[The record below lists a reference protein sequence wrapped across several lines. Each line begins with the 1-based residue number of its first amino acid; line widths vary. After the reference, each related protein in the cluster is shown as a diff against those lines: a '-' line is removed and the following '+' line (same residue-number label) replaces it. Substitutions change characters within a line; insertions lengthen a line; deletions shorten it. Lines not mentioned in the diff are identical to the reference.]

1 MATHLQTSPIPL
13 NNPEQILQY
22 PSRAPE
28 TIQALASFCRSGAER
43 RNSVCSSPVE
53 ASKATAQ
60 PRPTRRELRLLL
72 RKLAGSRENAKR
84 LLRLGAST
92 SLLTTAVLS
101 SPTPSRPAS
110 EIIVSP
116 GDEQQ
121 QPRSSMESD
130 RGGIRSRSPSIADT
144 WSRVAS
150 QERLCSPVCE
160 LTPSFPVL
168 RNEKL
173 VATGMGM
180 TASIA
185 LAEPALFLPAYDHHD
200 PTTKKLAILRGYL
213 HLKTT
218 KSVKIKGISVRLRG
232 HAQTIWPDGIPPR
245 KVQYHD
251 KKDLVT
257 QGLIYLNQGDAVLV
271 QNGYGAHRYQLT
283 KSGPS
288 PQTKEPKA
296 TGATSKGG
304 YTISVNS
311 SNTPNEI
318 KRHSLPANQS
328 YKSNPP
334 PGTGVPTQR
343 NYQLFPPGDYLYNF
357 EFAIDGSLPESIKTE
372 LGFVRYDLEASVER
386 SGALRPNLLGAVEIP
401 VIRTPAEGS
410 LEQVEPIAISRN
422 WEDQLHYDIV
432 ISGKSFPLGSQIPI
446 AFKLTPLAKVG
457 CHRIKVYVTENIQHW
472 TADKTV
478 HRLQPPKKLLLFE
491 KRADA
496 QSASTY
502 PGSSMRVISGGGVEW
517 DHREAAARGEE
528 QVNRN
533 SVSLLGNLDND
544 TGVGPTEMEFS
555 VQLPSCQAMKG
566 RDESQRL
573 HFDTTYENIQINHW
587 IKIVMR
593 MSKVDEKD
601 PSKRRHFEISIDS
614 PFHLLSCMATQA
626 NLILPAYTISSSG
639 PVVLA
644 EELECGCPGAPVS
657 KATSRNRSSS
667 QRSSSDRED
676 GWNAGQDSATPRG
689 FTSGSGE
696 LTRPEQA
703 HLIHGP
709 NERDARPIHL
719 IRAPS
724 FAPPAFEDVPPP
736 PPLITPPPDYMSIVG
751 DDDQEAVLTDY
762 FQRRSYHYEGIDGRG
777 HGRVDI
783 PLTPGGRVSRSMD
796 LSRDWI
802 LP

>member
-1 MATHLQTSPIPL
+1 
-13 NNPEQILQY
+13 
-22 PSRAPE
+22 
-28 TIQALASFCRSGAER
+28 
-43 RNSVCSSPVE
+43 
-53 ASKATAQ
+53 
-60 PRPTRRELRLLL
+60 
-72 RKLAGSRENAKR
+72 
-84 LLRLGAST
+84 
-92 SLLTTAVLS
+92 
-101 SPTPSRPAS
+101 
-110 EIIVSP
+110 
-116 GDEQQ
+116 
-121 QPRSSMESD
+121 
-130 RGGIRSRSPSIADT
+130 
-144 WSRVAS
+144 
-150 QERLCSPVCE
+150 
-160 LTPSFPVL
+160 
-168 RNEKL
+168 
-173 VATGMGM
+173 MGM
-180 TASIA
+180 TVSIA
-185 LAEPALFLPAYDHHD
+185 LAEPALFLPAYDHQD

-218 KSVKIKGISVRLRG
+218 KSVKIKGISVCVRG

-257 QGLIYLNQGDAVLV
+257 HGVVYLTQGDAVLV
-271 QNGYGAHRYQLT
+271 QNDYGAHRYQLAT
-283 KSGPS
+283 CGPCPS
-288 PQTKEPKA
+288 VRELKA
-296 TGATSKGG
+296 TG
-304 YTISVNS
+304 
-311 SNTPNEI
+311 NTPKEM
-318 KRHSLPANQS
+318 KRHSMPANQS
-328 YKSNPP
+328 YNFRKGNPP
-334 PGTGVPTQR
+334 ATGAPAQR
-343 NYQLFPPGDYLYNF
+343 NYRVFPPGDYLYNF
-357 EFAIDGSLPESIKTE
+357 EFPIDGSLPESLKTD
-372 LGFVRYDLEASVER
+372 LGFVRYDLDASVER

-410 LEQVEPIAISRN
+410 LEQIEPIAISRN

-472 TADKTV
+472 TSDKTV
-478 HRLQPPKKLLLFE
+478 HRLQPPKKVLLFE

-496 QSASTY
+496 PSASTY
-502 PGSSMRVISGGGVEW
+502 SGSTMRVISGGGVDW
-517 DHREAAARGEE
+517 DRREAAARGEE

-533 SVSLLGNLDND
+533 NISLLGNLDND

-566 RDESQRL
+566 REESQRL

-593 MSKVDEKD
+593 MSKTDEKD

-626 NLILPAYTISSSG
+626 NLVLPAYSSSSSG
-639 PVVLA
+639 PVILA

-657 KATSRNRSSS
+657 KATSKRNRSSS

-676 GWNAGQDSATPRG
+676 FPNGWNPGLPGGPDSAAPPS
-689 FTSGSGE
+689 FTSASGE

-703 HLIHGP
+703 HLPDGH
-709 NERDARPIHL
+709 DARPMHL

-751 DDDQEAVLTDY
+751 DSDQEAVLTDY
-762 FQRRSYHYEGIDGRG
+762 FQRRSYHYEEEDGRG
-777 HGRVDI
+777 HGRVDV

-796 LSRDWI
+796 LSRDWL